1 MSEDAVKSNGLEAV
15 PEWYRLDNAA
25 KIYPAIRKRKWASVF
40 RLSVVLKESVRPDLL
55 QQALDMTVARIP
67 GFAVRMK
74 AGLFWYFFERCREKP
89 LVQRDVSNPCMRMFG
104 NGNGNYLFRVR
115 WFGRRIALEM
125 FHSVTDGY
133 GGLTFLKTLTAE
145 YLKLLGHDIP
155 PTHGVL
161 DCSESPKPE
170 EMEDNFAKYAKFRV
184 VKSRKESKAFRLPGT
199 ELPPYNIRMVTG
211 LIPLDRI
218 LSQARQHGVSLTE
231 YLAGAY
237 IYVLYNIQKACG
249 DRRQRPV
256 KVSVPVNM
264 RRFYDSTT
272 LRNFSSYINPGIDPR
287 YGDYT
292 LDEVITL
299 THHYMR
305 YEITE
310 KHLNARL
317 AKNVKSERN
326 YATRLLPLFA
336 KNFALSMIFKFVG
349 ESRFTSTMSNMGA
362 VEVPEE
368 MKPHVEFF
376 EAQLGPSLYN
386 KVNFAVASYGKT
398 LCVSFTRKIKR
409 ILCGAR
415 VLLLTRAAGH
425 PRESLQQPG
434 VIRHVVLRELR
445 RRAG

>member
-1 MSEDAVKSNGLEAV
+1 MSEETLQDGGIKEAM
-15 PEWYRLDNAA
+15 PDWYRLDNAA
-25 KIYPAIRKRKWASVF
+25 KIYPAIRNRKWASVF
-40 RLSVVLKESVRPDLL
+40 RLSVVLRENVRPDLL
-55 QQALDMTVARIP
+55 QRALDTTLKRIP
-67 GFAVRMK
+67 GFAVKMK
-74 AGLFWYFFERCREKP
+74 AGLFWYFFERNSEKP
-89 LVQRDVSNPCMRMFG
+89 MVQQDVANPCMRMFG
-104 NGNGNYLFRVR
+104 SGNGNYLFRVR

-145 YLKLLGHDIP
+145 YLKLCGHDIP
-155 PTHGVL
+155 AAHGVL
-161 DCSESPKPE
+161 DCSEAPRPE

-184 VKSRKESKAFRLPGT
+184 VRSRKESRAYRLPGT
-199 ELPPYNIRMVTG
+199 ELPPYNIRLVTG

-218 LSQARQHGVSLTE
+218 LAEARRRGVSLTE

-249 DRRQRPV
+249 GKHPV

-292 LDEVITL
+292 LDEVISL
-299 THHYMR
+299 THHYLR

-310 KHLNARL
+310 KHLNARV

-326 YATRLLPLFA
+326 FATRMLPLFA
-336 KNFALSMIFKFVG
+336 KNFALSMVFRFVG
-349 ESRFTSTMSNMGA
+349 ESRFTSTMSNLGP
-362 VEVPEE
+362 VDVPDE
-368 MKPHVEFF
+368 MKPHIEYF

-386 KVNFAVASYGKT
+386 KVNFAVTSYGGT
-398 LCVSFTRKIKR
+398 LCVSFTSKI
-409 ILCGAR
+409 
-415 VLLLTRAAGH
+415 VE
-425 PRESLQQPG
+425 PYVEREFFSFLVRQGISVKVFSNQ
-434 VIRHVVLRELR
+434 E
-445 RRAG
+445 